1 MIKKEQLFDFKKKI
15 PIVTKNKIDRFGL
28 YKEMKEAEEPIII
41 LHAGI
46 GFGKT
51 TLLNEFINGTDN
63 ICIWYSLQKKEN
75 NTIPFLY
82 YFPNEI
88 DNSNLDLL
96 LYKYKN
102 FEQEMEEKETY
113 RIINYFLMQLE
124 NVSENTIFL
133 IFDNFETVDNIE
145 IIKLICNIVENIKV
159 NIKIIL
165 AIKTALPSFLAKYI
179 LHSKVKI
186 IEYKQMLF
194 SKEELYK
201 LSDEILKNKLDV
213 KCLDDIYEYTQGW
226 PVGVVSIL
234 LKVKQE
240 ISTSKTD
247 ISLYYKNAFITNTNS
262 IYNNIKKKEYITEIA
277 EKSILYE
284 YIEYEIFK
292 KFSLEIQNFLV
303 ESSVLDNLDIELC
316 NYVLSISNTDS
327 ILKYL
332 IKENFF
338 IVDISYKKLQ
348 YPMVLKDFLKKKLT
362 REKREQLYKKV
373 DSFVQQNIIISCFGE
388 FEIYIGTSKNKLCW
402 RTKKAKEVCAYFFCK
417 QGIGVEKEQIIEE
430 LWPDIPEK
438 KGTALFHTTLS
449 YVRKAFLKYGYS
461 ELIECVDKKY
471 YMNMKQVKSELEEF
485 IEIIMQMNENI
496 EKYIQKKDRLLEI
509 YRGAYMQEQKYY
521 WILPETE
528 QYERWFLK
536 TCKKIETYY
545 FLKKNYEEAIT
556 ILKYMLTINPY
567 DERNIIE
574 LLRIYALLQ
583 NKKDMKIQYEYYKK
597 LFWEELNLELSKEVK
612 AVYQWAIKSD
622 FGIYTAKHS

>member
-1 MIKKEQLFDFKKKI
+1 MIKKEQLLDDKMQV
-15 PIVTKNKIDRFGL
+15 PIVTKNKIDRLDL
-28 YKEMKEAEEPIII
+28 YKEIKETDETIII

-51 TLLNEFINGTDN
+51 TLLNEFINRTDN

-75 NTIPFLY
+75 DNIPFLY
-82 YFPNEI
+82 YLG
-88 DNSNLDLL
+88 NSIHSPNLDLL

-102 FEQEMEEKETY
+102 LEQDMEEKENY
-113 RIINYFLMQLE
+113 KMINHFLIQLE
-124 NVSENTIFL
+124 KLSENKIFL
-133 IFDNFETVDNIE
+133 IFDNFETVNNIE
-145 IIKLICNIVENIKV
+145 VIKLICNIVENLEI

-165 AIKTALPSFLAKYI
+165 AIKAALPSFLAKYI
-179 LHSKVKI
+179 LHSRVKI

-194 SKEELYK
+194 SKEEIYE
-201 LSDEILKNKLDV
+201 LSDKILKNKLDME
-213 KCLDDIYEYTQGW
+213 CLDNIYEYTKGW

-240 ISTSKTD
+240 ISTSGID
-247 ISLYYKNAFITNTNS
+247 ILSYYKNDFMINANN

-277 EKSILYE
+277 EKSILYD
-284 YIEYEIFK
+284 YIECEIFK
-292 KFSLEIQNFLV
+292 CFSLEIQNFLV
-303 ESSVLDNLDIELC
+303 ESSVLDYLDVELC

-332 IKENFF
+332 VKENFF
-338 IVDISYKKLQ
+338 ILDISYKKRQ
-348 YPMVLKDFLKKKLT
+348 YPMILKDFFKKKLT
-362 REKREQLYKKV
+362 KEKREQLYKKV
-373 DSFVQQNIIISCFGE
+373 DSFVKQNIIISCFGE

-430 LWPDIPEK
+430 LWPDTPQK

-449 YVRKAFLKYGYS
+449 YVRKTFLKYGYS
-461 ELIECVDKKY
+461 ELIECMNKKY
-471 YMNMKQVKSELEEF
+471 YMNMKLVKSELEEF
-485 IEIIMQMNENI
+485 IEIIMQMDENI
-496 EKYIQKKDRLLEI
+496 EKHIQRKDRLLEI
-509 YRGAYMQEQKYY
+509 YRGSYMKEQEYY
-521 WILPETE
+521 WILPEAE
-528 QYERWFLK
+528 QYERWFLRI
-536 TCKKIETYY
+536 CKKIEKYY

-597 LFWEELNLELSKEVK
+597 LFLEELNLELSKEVK
-612 AVYQWAIKSD
+612 AVYQWAIKGDSN
-622 FGIYTAKHS
+622 IYTTKHS